1 MSVRV
6 PACRKGTV
14 GVGVHHKRTPVT
26 CALVPVSKAAGL
38 EPEFYGCIFVARR
51 EDFGNREARILELQ
65 TGVEGHAC
73 GNRCIHTGLGGFH
86 IVIAILGCDGI
97 SYLIAFRLCFVGKNV
112 AVNSCDTFAFAI
124 NMVGC
129 HLVAAADG
137 CAPREGAFVV
147 GHVLR
152 CIEALAIYDG
162 GNDGLVACTCYGV
175 AVGGEVEGRLKAT
188 EFVFVVNDG
197 GFVDVAVALS
207 PAACLDNEEIFE
219 RHILVE
225 VCAEVSQ
232 VVAKLHRLGVQAS
245 VGPFAEHR
253 YLGRGVGVTA
263 IAIASILEVVEGD
276 GSLRLRG
283 VEVTGD
289 TSAEADFRAARI
301 VHLQADGAQ
310 RAVVFANAIY
320 LGEPPGVIAEGA
332 IAIEPGSAISVRAID
347 ETIVAPAAPGVGNNP
362 GTYLVGTL
370 LAFDAV
376 TIEVEFNAVVVAH
389 NRQGVVHART
399 PFANVIFVGNAC
411 SIVGCGRG
419 DALPFATAGHTDT
432 YNTTAVEVGVA
443 IVVPE
448 PVLHSLATFLRSH
461 ADGEVGRLEHT
472 IVHGFVPFV
481 VACHPSEV
489 VVRLLLI
496 AKQAG
501 IGLTAIGSC

>member
-6 PACRKGTV
+6 PACRKGTI

-26 CALVPVSKAAGL
+26 CALIPVSKAAGL

-51 EDFGNREARILELQ
+51 EDFGNRETRVLELQ

-73 GNRCIHTGLGGFH
+73 GNRRIHTGLGGFH

-97 SYLIAFRLCFVGKNV
+97 SYLIAFRLCFVGKNI
-112 AVNSCDTFAFAI
+112 AVNSCDAFAFAI

-137 CAPREGAFVV
+137 RAPSESAIAVS
-147 GHVLR
+147 HVLGR
-152 CIEALAIYDG
+152 IVALAVNDG
-162 GNDGLVACTCYGV
+162 GNDGLVACTRDGI
-175 AVGGEVEGRLKAT
+175 AVGGEVEGRLKAA

-197 GFVDVAVALS
+197 GFVDMAASLS
-207 PAACLDNEEIFE
+207 PAACLDNEEVFE

-225 VCAEVSQ
+225 VCAEVGQ

-263 IAIASILEVVEGD
+263 VAIASVFEVVEGD
-276 GSLRLRG
+276 GSLGLRG
-283 VEVTGD
+283 VQVAGD
-289 TSAEADFRAARI
+289 TCAEADFRTARI
-301 VHLQADGAQ
+301 VHLQTDGAQ
-310 RAVVFANAIY
+310 RTVVFANAIY
-320 LGEPPGVIAEGA
+320 LGEPPGVITKGA
-332 IAIEPGSAISVRAID
+332 VSVEPSSAIGVGAID
-347 ETIVAPAAPGVGNNP
+347 ETIVAPGAPGVGNNP

-370 LAFDAV
+370 LALDAV
-376 TIEVEFNAVVVAH
+376 AIEVKLDAVVVAH

-399 PFANVIFVGNAC
+399 PFVDVIFVGNAC

-419 DALPFATAGHTDT
+419 DALPITTAGHTDT
-432 YNTTAVEVGVA
+432 YDTTAVEVGVA

-489 VVRLLLI
+489 VVRFLLI